1 MVQLKSLVFLLP
13 LLSVAAALPAGEP
26 PTTHVAATGSDAST
40 FDQDTLAQLLAADAD
55 ASSSFSAS
63 DLERRNWL
71 TNLFKK
77 KKKPINK
84 QDISKPVPP
93 PPPPPPPAPFHGPSS
108 DWKKQGLEIVVPPG
122 KKPQKRNWLTNLFK
136 KKKKPAV
143 NKQDISKPVI
153 PPSPPPQAPFHG
165 PSSDWKKQGLENIK
179 KKKPA
184 VNKQDISKPIP
195 PPPPPPPPAPFHGPS
210 SDWKK
215 QGLENIVPPGKK
227 PGQ

>member
-1 MVQLKSLVFLLP
+1 MIFSQGSKDASTMYKDGQRCVLRRSINKMVQLKSLVILLP

-26 PTTHVAATGSDAST
+26 PARNVDVAATGPAAPT
-40 FDQDTLAQLLAADAD
+40 FDQDTLAQLLAADEE
-55 ASSSFSAS
+55 ASPSFSES

-77 KKKPINK
+77 KDKKKPINK
-84 QDISKPVPP
+84 QDIKPVIPP
-93 PPPPPPPAPFHGPSS
+93 SPPAPPAPPAPFHGPSS
-108 DWKKQGLEIVVPPG
+108 NWKKQGLENIVPPG

-136 KKKKPAV
+136 KKDKEPI
-143 NKQDISKPVI
+143 NKQDIKPII
-153 PPSPPPQAPFHG
+153 PPSPPAP
-165 PSSDWKKQGLENIK
+165 
-179 KKKPA
+179 PA
-184 VNKQDISKPIP
+184 
-195 PPPPPPPPAPFHGPS
+195 PPAPFHGPS

>member
-1 MVQLKSLVFLLP
+1 MVHLKSLVILLP
-13 LLSVAAALPAGEP
+13 LLSFAAALPVGEP
-26 PTTHVAATGSDAST
+26 PSTNVAATGPAATT
-40 FDQDTLAQLLAADAD
+40 FDQDTLAELLAADAE

-77 KKKPINK
+77 KKKP
-84 QDISKPVPP
+84 
-93 PPPPPPPAPFHGPSS
+93 
-108 DWKKQGLEIVVPPG
+108 
-122 KKPQKRNWLTNLFK
+122 
-136 KKKKPAV
+136 V
-143 NKQDISKPVI
+143 NKQDISKPI
-153 PPSPPPQAPFHG
+153 PPPSPPKPAPFHG
-165 PSSDWKKQGLENIK
+165 PSSDWKKQGLENIVPPGQK
-179 KKKPA
+179 PQKRNWLTNLFKKKDKKKP

-195 PPPPPPPPAPFHGPS
+195 PPSPPKPAPFHGPS